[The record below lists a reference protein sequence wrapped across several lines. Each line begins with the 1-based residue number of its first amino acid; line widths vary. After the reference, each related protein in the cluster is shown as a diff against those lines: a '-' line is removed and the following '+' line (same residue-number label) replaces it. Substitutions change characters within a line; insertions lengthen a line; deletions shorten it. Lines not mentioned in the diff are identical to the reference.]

1 MYQLSMDEVLMLLY
15 NNNNYLIL
23 THKKPDGDTL
33 GSASALCKLL
43 REKGKTAYL
52 LGNEEMGKRFD
63 EILRGT
69 LAPECYKADFVISVD
84 VADVKL
90 LPANAQ
96 CYAENIVLGID
107 HHPTNTGFAG
117 HTYLEADAA
126 ATGEIIYKIMLAMG
140 IEATKDIMTPVYI
153 AVSTDTG
160 CFRYSNTTAHSH
172 IVAAKAIEVGV
183 DMPEINKVFF
193 ETKSMARI
201 AVEANIYDNIQY
213 FYDNKVA
220 FTKLSRATID
230 DNGATEDDLDN
241 ISSILRK
248 IEGIECG
255 ITATEQPNGD
265 LKISVR
271 SGEKVDGSL
280 ACKVV
285 GGGGHKRAAGA
296 TIAKE
301 TAEEDL
307 KKLIEAVGEQINA

>member
-1 MYQLSMDEVLMLLY
+1 MYQLTMDDVLTLLLL
-15 NNNNYLIL
+15 NDNYLIL
-23 THKKPDGDTL
+23 THKKPDGDAL
-33 GSASALCKLL
+33 GSASALCKIL
-43 REKGKTAYL
+43 REKGKTAYI
-52 LGNEEMGKRFD
+52 LGNNEMGKRFD
-63 EILRGT
+63 NILEGT
-69 LAPECYKADFVISVD
+69 LAPEGFNADFVISVD

-96 CYAENIVLGID
+96 CYAENIMLAID

-126 ATGEIIYKIMLAMG
+126 ATGEIIYKIMGNLG
-140 IEATKDIMTPVYI
+140 LKATKDLMTSIYI

-183 DMPEINKVFF
+183 DTPEINKVFF

-201 AVEANIYDNIQY
+201 AVEKDIYENIQY

-220 FTKLSRATID
+220 FTKLTRATID
-230 DNGATEDDLDN
+230 NNGATEDDLDN

-255 ITATEQPNGD
+255 ITATEQPNGE

-271 SGEKVDGSL
+271 SGEKVDASL
-280 ACKVV
+280 ACRAV
-285 GGGGHKRAAGA
+285 GGGGHKRASGA

-301 TAEEDL
+301 SAEEDL

>member
-1 MYQLSMDEVLMLLY
+1 MYQLTMDDVLTLLLF
-15 NNNNYLIL
+15 NDNYLIL
-23 THKKPDGDTL
+23 THKKPDGDAL
-33 GSASALCKLL
+33 GSASALCKIL
-43 REKGKTAYL
+43 REKGKTAYI
-52 LGNEEMGKRFD
+52 LGNNEMGKRFD
-63 EILRGT
+63 NILEGT
-69 LAPECYKADFVISVD
+69 LAPEGFNADFVISVD

-96 CYAENIVLGID
+96 CYAENIMLAID

-126 ATGEIIYKIMLAMG
+126 ATGEIIYKIMGNLG
-140 IEATKDIMTPVYI
+140 LKATKDFMTPIYI

-183 DMPEINKVFF
+183 DTPEINKVFF

-201 AVEANIYDNIQY
+201 AVEKDIYENIQY

-220 FTKLSRATID
+220 FTKLTSATID
-230 DNGATEDDLDN
+230 NNGATEDDLDN

-255 ITATEQPNGD
+255 ITATEQPNGE

-271 SGEKVDGSL
+271 SGEKVDASL
-280 ACKVV
+280 ACRAV
-285 GGGGHKRAAGA
+285 GGGGHKRASGA

-301 TAEEDL
+301 SAEEDL